1 MLKKIISGGKP
12 GVELA
17 ALDAAI
23 RLDIPHG
30 GWCYRNRKTDGGVL
44 PKHYN
49 VKEIDNPSYFER
61 LEKNI
66 IDSDGTVVLTYGQ
79 MAIGSKAIKD
89 LADKYNTPL
98 LNVNLGDHS
107 LDHTVSLIRKWMT
120 KHDIKAVY
128 FTGSKTGHGRSPKIY
143 DEVIQV
149 IEGVC
154 GVKREKFFGFLEE
167 DETTDSAKDT
177 LNRNDN
183 SHDSENHFRRS
194 NRR

>member
-23 RLDIPHG
+23 RLDIPHE
-30 GWCYRNRKTDGGVL
+30 GWCYRNRKTDAGVL
-44 PKHYN
+44 PEHYN
-49 VKEIDNPSYFER
+49 VKEIENPSYFKR

-79 MAIGSKAIKD
+79 MPVGSKAVKN
-89 LADKYNTPL
+89 LADNHNKPL
-98 LNVNLGDHS
+98 LNINLGEHS
-107 LDHTVSLIRKWMT
+107 LDHTVSLIQKWMT
-120 KHDIKAVY
+120 KHEIKTIY
-128 FTGSKTGHGRSPKIY
+128 FTGSKTGRGRSTKIY

-154 GVKREKFFGFLEE
+154 GVKRERFFGFEE
-167 DETTDSAKDT
+167 ETDDT
-177 LNRNDN
+177 L
-183 SHDSENHFRRS
+183 S
-194 NRR
+194 

>member
-23 RLDIPHG
+23 RLEIPHE
-30 GWCYRNRKTDGGVL
+30 GWCYQNRKTDGGVL

-79 MAIGSKAIKD
+79 MPVGSKAVNK
-89 LADKYNTPL
+89 LAENHNKPL
-98 LNVNLGDHS
+98 LNINLGEQS

-120 KHDIKAVY
+120 KHEIDTIY
-128 FTGSKTGHGRSPKIY
+128 FTGSKTGRDHSTKIY
-143 DEVIQV
+143 DEIIQV
-149 IEGVC
+149 IEGIC
-154 GVKREKFFGFLEE
+154 GIKREKFFGFLEE
-167 DETTDSAKDT
+167 DKATDSGKDT

-183 SHDSENHFRRS
+183 SND
-194 NRR
+194 